1 VGRASHSGFNPGVE
15 SLILKLV
22 VTPALIGAASL
33 AGRRWGAAVGG
44 WLVGIPFTS
53 DPIALFL
60 ALDHGASFAASA
72 SVGML
77 LGTISQAIF
86 CLAYSFSASR
96 GVPWL
101 ASFGSGCV
109 GFAASTIVLHL
120 LSVPL
125 IPASLATLL
134 ALVVVLL
141 LVPHT
146 PEKSDESGSSATS
159 PPRWDIPATMV
170 VATVFVLLLTTVAP
184 VLGAYLSGLLS
195 PFPLFGAVLVVF
207 VHRSE
212 GATSAMKLLRGLLFR
227 TVRSGR
233 LLPGALR
240 PQRAFGYWARLRRGQ
255 RNRLGGTGP
264 HFATAPTRNAL
275 RLGWGLRCSTS
286 RVVGRSSCR
295 ASP

>member
-1 VGRASHSGFNPGVE
+1 ME

-53 DPIALFL
+53 APIALFL
-60 ALDHGASFAASA
+60 ALDHGPSFAASA

-86 CLAYSFSASR
+86 CLAYSWSASR
-96 GVPWL
+96 AVPWL
-101 ASFGSGCV
+101 AAIAFGCV
-109 GFAASTIVLHL
+109 GFVASTFVLHL

-125 IPASLATLL
+125 IPASLATSV
-134 ALVVVLL
+134 ALIVVLF

-146 PEKSDESGSSATS
+146 PEEPDKSESPATS
-159 PPRWDIPATMV
+159 PPRWDIPARMV
-170 VATVFVLLLTTVAP
+170 VATVFVLLLTAIAP
-184 VLGAYLSGLLS
+184 VLGPYLSGLLS

-212 GATSAMKLLRGLLFR
+212 GATSAMKLLRGLLFGLFAPAAFFVALSALIEPLGIGLGFTAASATALVVQGLTLR
-227 TVRSGR
+227 M
-233 LLPGALR
+233 LR
-240 PQRAFGYWARLRRGQ
+240 P
-255 RNRLGGTGP
+255 GT
-264 HFATAPTRNAL
+264 L
-275 RLGWGLRCSTS
+275 SD
-286 RVVGRSSCR
+286 
-295 ASP
+295 

>member
-1 VGRASHSGFNPGVE
+1 MRGVE

-22 VTPALIGAASL
+22 LTPALIGAASL

-53 DPIALFL
+53 APIALFL

-101 ASFGSGCV
+101 ASFSSGCV
-109 GFAASTIVLHL
+109 GFAASTVVLQL

-125 IPASLATLL
+125 VPASLATLV

-141 LVPHT
+141 LVPRA
-146 PEKSDESGSSATS
+146 PDEADKSRSPATL
-159 PPRWDIPATMV
+159 PRWDIPARMA
-170 VATVFVLLLTTVAP
+170 VATVFVVLLTAVAP
-184 VLGAYLSGLLS
+184 ALGPYLSGLLS

-212 GATSAMKLLRGLLFR
+212 GATSAMKLLRGLLFGLFAPAVFFMALSALIEPLGIGLGFAAATATALVAQGFTLR
-227 TVRSGR
+227 M
-233 LLPGALR
+233 LR
-240 PQRAFGYWARLRRGQ
+240 P
-255 RNRLGGTGP
+255 GTLSG
-264 HFATAPTRNAL
+264 
-275 RLGWGLRCSTS
+275 
-286 RVVGRSSCR
+286 
-295 ASP
+295 

>member
-1 VGRASHSGFNPGVE
+1 MSLRAWDHPILATIRGVE

-53 DPIALFL
+53 GPIALFL
-60 ALDHGASFAASA
+60 ALDHGVSFAASA

-77 LGTISQAIF
+77 LGMISQAIF
-86 CLAYSFSASR
+86 CLAYSWSASR

-109 GFAASTIVLHL
+109 GFAASTVVLHL

-125 IPASLATLL
+125 MPASLATLL
-134 ALVVVLL
+134 ALAVVLL
-141 LVPHT
+141 LVPRT
-146 PEKSDESGSSATS
+146 PDKSDESESPATS
-159 PPRWDIPATMV
+159 PPRWDIPARMV
-170 VATVFVLLLTTVAP
+170 VATVFVLLLTAVAP
-184 VLGAYLSGLLS
+184 VLGPYLSGLLS

-212 GATSAMKLLRGLLFR
+212 GATSAMKLLRGLLFGLFAAAGFFVALSALIEPLGIGLGFAAA
-227 TVRSGR
+227 TATALVAQGLTLR
-233 LLPGALR
+233 LLRPGTLS
-240 PQRAFGYWARLRRGQ
+240 G
-255 RNRLGGTGP
+255 
-264 HFATAPTRNAL
+264 
-275 RLGWGLRCSTS
+275 
-286 RVVGRSSCR
+286 
-295 ASP
+295 

>member
-1 VGRASHSGFNPGVE
+1 VE

-22 VTPALIGAASL
+22 LTPALIGAASL

-53 DPIALFL
+53 APIALFL

-86 CLAYSFSASR
+86 CLAYSWSAGR
-96 GVPWL
+96 RVPWL

-109 GFAASTIVLHL
+109 GFAASTVVLQL

-125 IPASLATLL
+125 VPASLATLL
-134 ALVVVLL
+134 ALVVVLF
-141 LVPHT
+141 LVPRA
-146 PEKSDESGSSATS
+146 PDESESPATS
-159 PPRWDIPATMV
+159 PPRWDIPARMV
-170 VATVFVLLLTTVAP
+170 VATVFVVLLTAVAP
-184 VLGAYLSGLLS
+184 VLGPYLSGLLS

-212 GATSAMKLLRGLLFR
+212 GATSAMKLLRGLLFGLFAPACFFMALCALIEPLGIGLGFAAASA
-227 TVRSGR
+227 TALVAQGFT
-233 LLPGALR
+233 LLMLR
-240 PQRAFGYWARLRRGQ
+240 PETLSG
-255 RNRLGGTGP
+255 
-264 HFATAPTRNAL
+264 
-275 RLGWGLRCSTS
+275 
-286 RVVGRSSCR
+286 
-295 ASP
+295 

>member
-1 VGRASHSGFNPGVE
+1 ME

-22 VTPALIGAASL
+22 VTPALIRAASL

-53 DPIALFL
+53 GPIALFL

-86 CLAYSFSASR
+86 CLAYSWSASR

-101 ASFGSGCV
+101 ASLGSGCV
-109 GFAASTIVLHL
+109 GFAASTVVLQA

-125 IPASLATLL
+125 MPASLATLV
-134 ALVVVLL
+134 ALVVVLF

-146 PEKSDESGSSATS
+146 PDKSDKSESPATL
-159 PPRWDIPATMV
+159 PPRWDIPARMV
-170 VATVFVLLLTTVAP
+170 VATVFVLLLTAVAP
-184 VLGAYLSGLLS
+184 VLGPYLSGLLS

-212 GATSAMKLLRGLLFR
+212 GATSAMKLLRGLLFGLFAPAGFFMALSALIEPLGIGLGFAAATATALVAQGFTLR
-227 TVRSGR
+227 M
-233 LLPGALR
+233 LR
-240 PQRAFGYWARLRRGQ
+240 PETLSG
-255 RNRLGGTGP
+255 
-264 HFATAPTRNAL
+264 
-275 RLGWGLRCSTS
+275 
-286 RVVGRSSCR
+286 
-295 ASP
+295 

>member
-1 VGRASHSGFNPGVE
+1 VE

-22 VTPALIGAASL
+22 VTPTLIGAASL

-53 DPIALFL
+53 APIALFL

-86 CLAYSFSASR
+86 CLAYSLSASR

-101 ASFGSGCV
+101 ASLGSGCV
-109 GFAASTIVLHL
+109 GFAASTVVLQV

-125 IPASLATLL
+125 MPASLATLV
-134 ALVVVLL
+134 ALVVVLF

-146 PEKSDESGSSATS
+146 PEKSDKSESPATM
-159 PPRWDIPATMV
+159 PPRWDIPARMV
-170 VATVFVLLLTTVAP
+170 VATVFVVLLTAVAP
-184 VLGAYLSGLLS
+184 VLGPYLSGLLS

-212 GATSAMKLLRGLLFR
+212 GATSAMKLLRGLLFGLFAPAGFFMALCALIEPLGIGLGFAAATATALVAQGFTLR
-227 TVRSGR
+227 M
-233 LLPGALR
+233 LR
-240 PQRAFGYWARLRRGQ
+240 PETLSG
-255 RNRLGGTGP
+255 
-264 HFATAPTRNAL
+264 
-275 RLGWGLRCSTS
+275 
-286 RVVGRSSCR
+286 
-295 ASP
+295 

>member
-1 VGRASHSGFNPGVE
+1 MSLRAWDHPILATIRGVE

-53 DPIALFL
+53 GPIALFL
-60 ALDHGASFAASA
+60 ALDHGVSFAASA

-77 LGTISQAIF
+77 LGMISQAIF
-86 CLAYSFSASR
+86 CLAYSWSASR

-109 GFAASTIVLHL
+109 GFAASTVVLHL

-125 IPASLATLL
+125 MPASLATLL
-134 ALVVVLL
+134 ALAVVLL
-141 LVPHT
+141 LVPRT
-146 PEKSDESGSSATS
+146 PDKSDESESPATS
-159 PPRWDIPATMV
+159 PPRWDIPARMV
-170 VATVFVLLLTTVAP
+170 VATVFVLLLTAVAP
-184 VLGAYLSGLLS
+184 VLGPYLSGLLS

-212 GATSAMKLLRGLLFR
+212 GATSAMKLLRGLLFGLFAAGGFFVALSALIEPLGIGLGFAAA
-227 TVRSGR
+227 TATALVAQGLTLR
-233 LLPGALR
+233 LLRPGTLS
-240 PQRAFGYWARLRRGQ
+240 G
-255 RNRLGGTGP
+255 
-264 HFATAPTRNAL
+264 
-275 RLGWGLRCSTS
+275 
-286 RVVGRSSCR
+286 
-295 ASP
+295 

>member
-1 VGRASHSGFNPGVE
+1 MSLRAWDHPILATIRGVE

-53 DPIALFL
+53 GPIALFL
-60 ALDHGASFAASA
+60 ALDHGVSFAASA

-77 LGTISQAIF
+77 LGMISQAIF
-86 CLAYSFSASR
+86 CLAYSWSASR

-109 GFAASTIVLHL
+109 GFAASTVVLHL

-125 IPASLATLL
+125 MPASLATLL
-134 ALVVVLL
+134 ALAVVLL
-141 LVPHT
+141 LVVPRT
-146 PEKSDESGSSATS
+146 PDKSDESESPATS
-159 PPRWDIPATMV
+159 PPRWDIPARMV
-170 VATVFVLLLTTVAP
+170 VATVFVLLLTAVAP
-184 VLGAYLSGLLS
+184 VLGPYLSGLLS

-212 GATSAMKLLRGLLFR
+212 GATSAMKLLRGLLFGLFAAAGFFVALSALIEPLGIGLGFAAA
-227 TVRSGR
+227 TATALVAQGLTLR
-233 LLPGALR
+233 LLRPGTLS
-240 PQRAFGYWARLRRGQ
+240 G
-255 RNRLGGTGP
+255 
-264 HFATAPTRNAL
+264 
-275 RLGWGLRCSTS
+275 
-286 RVVGRSSCR
+286 
-295 ASP
+295 

>member
-1 VGRASHSGFNPGVE
+1 VHLILATIRGVE

-53 DPIALFL
+53 GPIALFL

-86 CLAYSFSASR
+86 CLAYSWSASR
-96 GVPWL
+96 GVRWL

-109 GFAASTIVLHL
+109 GFAASTVVLHL

-125 IPASLATLL
+125 MAASLATLV

-146 PEKSDESGSSATS
+146 PDEPDKSESPATL
-159 PPRWDIPATMV
+159 PRWDIPARMV
-170 VATVFVLLLTTVAP
+170 VATVFVVLLTAVAP
-184 VLGAYLSGLLS
+184 VLGPYLSGLLS

-212 GATSAMKLLRGLLFR
+212 GATSAMKLLRGLLFGLFAPAGFFMALSALIEPLGIGLGFAAASA
-227 TVRSGR
+227 TALVVQGFTLR
-233 LLPGALR
+233 LLRPGTLS
-240 PQRAFGYWARLRRGQ
+240 G
-255 RNRLGGTGP
+255 
-264 HFATAPTRNAL
+264 
-275 RLGWGLRCSTS
+275 
-286 RVVGRSSCR
+286 
-295 ASP
+295 

>member
-1 VGRASHSGFNPGVE
+1 MSLRAWDHPILATIRGVE

-53 DPIALFL
+53 GPIALFL
-60 ALDHGASFAASA
+60 ALDHGVSFAASA

-77 LGTISQAIF
+77 LGMISQAIF
-86 CLAYSFSASR
+86 CLAYSWSASR

-109 GFAASTIVLHL
+109 GFAASTVVLHL

-125 IPASLATLL
+125 MPASLATLL
-134 ALVVVLL
+134 ALAVVLL
-141 LVPHT
+141 LVPRT
-146 PEKSDESGSSATS
+146 PDKSDESESPATS
-159 PPRWDIPATMV
+159 PPRWDIPARMV
-170 VATVFVLLLTTVAP
+170 VATVFVLLLTAVAP
-184 VLGAYLSGLLS
+184 VLGPYLSGLLS

-212 GATSAMKLLRGLLFR
+212 GATSAMKLLRGLLFGLFAAVGFFVALSALIEPLGIGLGFAAA
-227 TVRSGR
+227 TATALVAQGLTLR
-233 LLPGALR
+233 LLRPGTLS
-240 PQRAFGYWARLRRGQ
+240 G
-255 RNRLGGTGP
+255 
-264 HFATAPTRNAL
+264 
-275 RLGWGLRCSTS
+275 
-286 RVVGRSSCR
+286 
-295 ASP
+295 